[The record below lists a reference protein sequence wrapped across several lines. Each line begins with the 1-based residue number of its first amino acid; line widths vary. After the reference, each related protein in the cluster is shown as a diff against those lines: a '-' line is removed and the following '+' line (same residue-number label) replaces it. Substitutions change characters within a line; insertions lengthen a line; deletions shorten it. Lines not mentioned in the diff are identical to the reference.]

1 MNFIS
6 RITDWV
12 TTPYSIYLLI
22 KDPEISRSEKIR
34 AAIGMA
40 VIFAYIISPFDVV
53 PDVIPLSG
61 WVDDLIVVPLGFALT
76 RLLTPGIN
84 VVEKQQRAQKD
95 VKRIIFW
102 AIFSVLAVVFL
113 VLAWFGLL
121 VYLIIRLITG

>member
-12 TTPYSIYLLI
+12 TTPYTIYLLI

-34 AAIGMA
+34 AVIGMV
-40 VIFAYIISPFDVV
+40 VIFAYIISPFDLV
-53 PDVIPLSG
+53 PDVIPLAG
-61 WVDDLIVVPLGFALT
+61 WVDDLIVVPVGFALT

-102 AIFSVLAVVFL
+102 AIFSILAVVLL
-113 VLAWFGLL
+113 VLAWLGLL
-121 VYLIIRLITG
+121 IYLIIRLITG